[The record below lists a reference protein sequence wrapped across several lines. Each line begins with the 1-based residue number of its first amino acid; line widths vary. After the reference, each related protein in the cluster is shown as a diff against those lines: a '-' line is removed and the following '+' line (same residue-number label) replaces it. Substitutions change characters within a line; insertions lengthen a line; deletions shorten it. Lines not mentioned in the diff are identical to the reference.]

1 MFPSTFPQTSIT
13 LDECADPG
21 AVIDTMI
28 IAAFVAGTQPWSCSR
43 HLEHVLPDATLR
55 PETGAVIRQAHQ
67 THRTSTL
74 VSGEGWTLLVVRQ
87 RDRSAVLTATATSV
101 ELAHQVLDEA
111 CAGAVEPPVPT
122 DERVSLGFWNVG
134 QRGPIR
140 RTRSIGVRPWPEIR
154 RNYRRS
160 VVAAFDDLMALDR
173 ADVSG
178 RLLLLHGPP
187 GTGKTTALRALAHP
201 WRPWCQVD
209 CVLDPERL
217 LRDSGYL
224 MEVALC
230 EPDDDDDPRW
240 RLLILEDCDE
250 LIRGDAKSGT
260 GQSLARLLNL
270 TDGILGQGLDVM
282 VAITTNEPLDRL
294 HPAVVRPGRCLAQ
307 IEVGRLSP
315 DECRDWLGEAVPIAA
330 EGATVAELYAR
341 LGHAGPIESVEPAAA
356 VGFYL

>member
-1 MFPSTFPQTSIT
+1 MFPSTFPQTSIA

-28 IAAFVAGTQPWSCSR
+28 IAAFVAGTQPWSR
-43 HLEHVLPDATLR
+43 TRQLENVLPDARLL
-55 PETGAVIRQAHQ
+55 PDGGAVIRHAEQSQ
-67 THRTSTL
+67 RSSTL
-74 VSGEGWTLLVVRQ
+74 VSGDGWLLLVARY
-87 RDRSAVLTATATSV
+87 RDRSAVLTVTATS
-101 ELAHQVLDEA
+101 AAIAAQVLDEA
-111 CAGAVEPPVPT
+111 CEGAVEPPAPT

-134 QRGPIR
+134 QRGPVR
-140 RTRSIGVRPWPEIR
+140 RTRGIAVRPWDTIR
-154 RNYRRS
+154 RNYQRT
-160 VVAAFDDLMALDR
+160 VAAAFDDLMALR
-173 ADVSG
+173 ADAING

-187 GTGKTTALRALAHP
+187 GTGKTTALRALAHG
-201 WRPWCQVD
+201 WRSWCQVD

-217 LRDSGYL
+217 LRDPSYL
-224 MEVALC
+224 MEVGLC
-230 EPDDDDDPRW
+230 EPDDEDDPRW

-270 TDGILGQGLDVM
+270 TDGILGQGLEVL
-282 VAITTNEPLDRL
+282 VAITTNEPLTRL
-294 HPAVVRPGRCLAQ
+294 HPAVIRPGRCLAQ

-315 DECRDWLGEAVPIAA
+315 EECREWLGEAVPIAA

-341 LGHAGPIESVEPAAA
+341 VGGVGPIEAVEAPAA